1 MTTIIYLNILSYN
14 ISWYMTVWCIWLY
27 MIVQHISIFICFKER
42 KKSRTAKHASDHDTY
57 IITPEQYNR
66 NTYNTLSYVWSS
78 QHQVQRFQFIS
89 AHSHVITQKNM
100 YWSSGTILSCASFN
114 APRLKDS
121 KMCNGISGSTFE
133 SIIGVRGG
141 GGGDGR
147 KLPGQNLQW
156 QKLTG
161 QELLIHEVRCFFLE

>member
-1 MTTIIYLNILSYN
+1 
-14 ISWYMTVWCIWLY
+14 MTVWCIWLY

-141 GGGDGR
+141 GGGGWTKAPR
-147 KLPGQNLQW
+147 TKPPVTKAYW
-156 QKLTG
+156 TG
-161 QELLIHEVRCFFLE
+161 VTSYMKWDAFFLNNLHTKFWLPF